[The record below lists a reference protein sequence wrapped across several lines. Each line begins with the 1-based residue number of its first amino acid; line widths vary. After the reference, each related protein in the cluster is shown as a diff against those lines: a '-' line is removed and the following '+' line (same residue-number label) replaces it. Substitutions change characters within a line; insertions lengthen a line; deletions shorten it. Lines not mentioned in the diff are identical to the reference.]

1 MEINL
6 SFSFFSVFVDADH
19 PTLVPLL
26 LLMTHHEKMQAKA
39 LSKT

>member
-19 PTLVPLL
+19 PTLVPPIVIDDSSWKNAG
-26 LLMTHHEKMQAKA
+26 ESFK
-39 LSKT
+39 